1 VLRSEKCHELFNVS
15 AGNVSGTS
23 SGIAWLIKDKVLFA
37 HSQSLQARGVRT
49 GGETGIFPPGNFCA
63 DAHACSCRRIL
74 VELPTCRKPVRSLQ
88 MILKQFEA
96 KTNPNPLHSLFQPQ
110 MKWRNL

>member
-37 HSQSLQARGVRT
+37 HSQSLQARGVCR
-49 GGETGIFPPGNFCA
+49 GGKMGIFSLEIF
-63 DAHACSCRRIL
+63 
-74 VELPTCRKPVRSLQ
+74 VRTPMLAAAGES
-88 MILKQFEA
+88 
-96 KTNPNPLHSLFQPQ
+96 
-110 MKWRNL
+110 